1 MLQSQD
7 TYLRLP
13 CEETQY
19 AEQECL
25 NTPYYDNGIID
36 KRLCETI
43 RGSNLGLM
51 AFSVQISSIW
61 SEILAHVF
69 RSSQLASTHYLDDF
83 HSFSDFA
90 NEKLASWVRNLP
102 SHLSYTKPGATHCIS
117 NGDVSSFISLHAIYH
132 TALITL
138 NRKVRHALLPASSL
152 GRCINKAI
160 DHARHLLQ
168 MVQMIEAAGH
178 DVQNFSSPS
187 KGSFPPADLAFS
199 TPFIG
204 YAILSAVDVLSAGGL
219 LKSYASTVALV
230 ESNLAIFDQLNRFW
244 ATARSQSKAIR
255 GRLDRLMECVNSKAA
270 ADKSAWKCTHPLDPG
285 FGTDQDVFYDDHDER
300 GVNLLVH
307 CGTSIPEE
315 EILLVD

>member
-19 AEQECL
+19 EEQECL
-25 NTPYYDNGIID
+25 NTPYFDNGIID
-36 KRLCETI
+36 KRLCETTK
-43 RGSNLGLM
+43 GSNLGLM

-61 SEILAHVF
+61 SEVLAHVF

-83 HSFSDFA
+83 QSFSNFA
-90 NEKLASWVRNLP
+90 NEKLALWERDLP
-102 SHLSYTKPGATHCIS
+102 SHLSCTKPGATHCIS
-117 NGDVSSFISLHAIYH
+117 NGDVSSFVSLHAIYH

-138 NRKVRHALLPASSL
+138 NRKVRHALLPVSTLA
-152 GRCINKAI
+152 RCVNKAI
-160 DHARHLLQ
+160 DHARRLLQ

-178 DVQNFSSPS
+178 DVQYSLSTNKAPSPS
-187 KGSFPPADLAFS
+187 VDLAFS

-230 ESNLAIFDQLNRFW
+230 ESNLAIFDRLNRFW

-285 FGTDQDVFYDDHDER
+285 FGTDQDVFYDDHDQR
-300 GVNLLVH
+300 GVNLLDH
-307 CGTSIPEE
+307 CGITIPED